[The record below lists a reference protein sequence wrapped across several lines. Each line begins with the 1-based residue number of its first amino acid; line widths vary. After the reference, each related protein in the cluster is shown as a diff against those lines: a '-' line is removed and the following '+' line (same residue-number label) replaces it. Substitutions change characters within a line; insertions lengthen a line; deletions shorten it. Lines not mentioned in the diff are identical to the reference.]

1 MVIEGE
7 NTHITVGP
15 LVYVFWTKGEQPF
28 SVSTL
33 LARPEPADVPVFF
46 ASRRRHTR
54 CSRDWS
60 SDVCSSDLGY
70 GSNAGIPGSSS
81 PYRPEVRRTLAGPR
95 RRRPPGLMRFKLRLS
110 KGSQEMGNMKR
121 ILTEATILLG
131 FGLAGISASGQ
142 VTPERLL
149 ESATEP
155 QNWLMYSGDYAG
167 RRYSTLDQINTK
179 NAASLVPKWAY
190 QTMAGGKFET
200 TSLVV
205 DGVLYATGADD
216 RAFALDAPSG
226 RPIWQYQ
233 RSLPPD
239 IRPCCGRVNRGMA
252 ILGDKV
258 FLGTL
263 DAHVIALDTKTGNVV
278 WDVGT
283 SDYRKGYSITLAP
296 LVINHLVLIG
306 VSGGEY
312 GIRGFIDAYDAVT
325 GARKWRFYTVP
336 GPGEPG
342 HETWEG
348 DSWKIG
354 GAPAWI
360 TGTYDPATNTTFW
373 TTGNPSPSNRG
384 EGRAGD
390 NLYSNSLLALD
401 PDTGKLKWYFQ
412 FTKHDEHDYDATQVP
427 VMIDQGDQHLI
438 VQANRNGFFYVI
450 DRRDGKL
457 LSATP
462 YGKVS
467 WSNAKDASGV
477 PLERK
482 EASPTLTGVP
492 VCPGAIGATNW
503 MSPTYDPQTKLFYVT
518 AREQCDI
525 FSSAPQ
531 PYEAGHAFYGSAY
544 FPNDDAQPFWGAVR
558 AIDPATSQ
566 VKWEL
571 KHLSPSW
578 SGVLST
584 AGGLVFTGDAEG
596 NFMALDAASGKILW
610 HFQCGA
616 SVYASPMSYAMDGRQ
631 YVAIAAGTTLF
642 AFGLP

>member
-1 MVIEGE
+1 MKGGLNALKEKSRFLSRK
-7 NTHITVGP
+7 TH
-15 LVYVFWTKGEQPF
+15 
-28 SVSTL
+28 
-33 LARPEPADVPVFF
+33 
-46 ASRRRHTR
+46 
-54 CSRDWS
+54 
-60 SDVCSSDLGY
+60 
-70 GSNAGIPGSSS
+70 
-81 PYRPEVRRTLAGPR
+81 
-95 RRRPPGLMRFKLRLS
+95 
-110 KGSQEMGNMKR
+110 
-121 ILTEATILLG
+121 G
-131 FGLAGISASGQ
+131 FGMTIGGHAGAALLIYVIGGGLSSMASAQ
-142 VTPERLL
+142 VSSQRLL
-149 ESATEP
+149 DSAKEP
-155 QNWLMYSGDYAG
+155 QNWLMYSGNYAG
-167 RRYSTLDQINTK
+167 HRYSTLDQIKTS
-179 NAASLVPKWAY
+179 NAGLLVPKWAY

-200 TSLVV
+200 TPLVV
-205 DGVLYATGADD
+205 EGVLYATGADD
-216 RAFALDAPSG
+216 RAFALDARSG

-233 RSLPPD
+233 RALPPD
-239 IRPCCGRVNRGMA
+239 IRPCCGRVNRGLA

-263 DAHVIALDTKTGNVV
+263 DAHVIALDTKTGNVA
-278 WDVGT
+278 WDVNTVGG
-283 SDYRKGYSITLAP
+283 SDYNRGYSITLAP
-296 LVINHLVLIG
+296 LVVKNLVLIG

-312 GIRGFIDAYDAVT
+312 GIRGFVDAYDAAT

-336 GPGEPG
+336 APGEPG

-401 PDTGKLKWYFQ
+401 PDTGKLKWHFQ

-427 VMIDQGDQHLI
+427 VLVDDGDRHLI

-450 DRRDGKL
+450 DRASGKL

-462 YGKVS
+462 YGRVT
-467 WSNAKDASGV
+467 WSNSKEASGV
-477 PLERK
+477 PIERK
-482 EASPTLTGVP
+482 EASPTLAGVP

-503 MSPTYDPQTKLFYVT
+503 MSPTYDPQTKLFYVS

-525 FSSAPQ
+525 FSTAPQ

-558 AIDPATSQ
+558 AIDPTTSQ
-566 VKWEL
+566 IKWEM

-584 AGGLVFTGDAEG
+584 AGELVFTGDAEG
-596 NFMALDAASGKILW
+596 NFMALDAATGKILW

-616 SVYASPMSYAMDGRQ
+616 SVYASPMTYAIDGQQ
-631 YVAIAAGTTLF
+631 YVAIAAGSTLF

>member
-1 MVIEGE
+1 MKLELIEPRARNRFLASLGM
-7 NTHITVGP
+7 TV
-15 LVYVFWTKGEQPF
+15 LVKAM
-28 SVSTL
+28 SAL
-33 LARPEPADVPVFF
+33 LMGAVCIAPGARA
-46 ASRRRHTR
+46 
-54 CSRDWS
+54 
-60 SDVCSSDLGY
+60 
-70 GSNAGIPGSSS
+70 
-81 PYRPEVRRTLAGPR
+81 
-95 RRRPPGLMRFKLRLS
+95 
-110 KGSQEMGNMKR
+110 
-121 ILTEATILLG
+121 
-131 FGLAGISASGQ
+131 Q
-142 VTPERLL
+142 VTTQRLL
-149 ESATEP
+149 DSAKEP

-167 RRYSTLDQINTK
+167 RRFSTLDQINAT

-200 TSLVV
+200 TPLVV

-216 RAFALDAPSG
+216 RAFALDARSG

-233 RSLPPD
+233 RALPPD
-239 IRPCCGRVNRGMA
+239 IRPCCGRVNRGLA

-258 FLGTL
+258 FMGTL
-263 DAHVIALDTKTGNVV
+263 DAHVIALDAKTGNLV
-278 WDVGT
+278 WDVNT
-283 SDYRKGYSITLAP
+283 ADYSKGYSITLAP
-296 LVINHLVLIG
+296 LVIKNFVIIG

-312 GIRGFIDAYDAVT
+312 GIRGFIDAYDAAT
-325 GARKWRFYTVP
+325 GQRKWRFCTVP
-336 GPGEPG
+336 GPDEPG

-360 TGTYDPATNTTFW
+360 TGSYDPTTNTTFW

-390 NLYSNSLLALD
+390 NLYSNCLLALD
-401 PDTGKLKWYFQ
+401 PDTGKLKWHFQ

-427 VMIDQGDQHLI
+427 VMVDQGDRHLI
-438 VQANRNGFFYVI
+438 MQANRNGFFYVI
-450 DRRDGKL
+450 DRSNGKL

-462 YGKVS
+462 YGKVT
-467 WSNAKDASGV
+467 WSDSKDANGV
-477 PLERK
+477 PIERK
-482 EASPTLTGVP
+482 EASPTLQGVP

-503 MSPTYDPQTKLFYVT
+503 MSPTYDPQTRLFYVS

-525 FSSAPQ
+525 FSTAPQ

-544 FPNDDAQPFWGAVR
+544 FPNDDAQPFWGALR
-558 AIDPATSQ
+558 AIDPATGQ
-566 VKWEL
+566 IKWEL

-596 NFMALDAASGKILW
+596 NFMAMDAASGKILW

-616 SVYASPMSYAMDGRQ
+616 SVYSSPMSFAVDGKQ
-631 YVAIAAGTTLF
+631 YVAIAAGAALF